1 MKCGMGILDAMR
13 DSVRDGGALPPAP
26 PKPVSETQNKIA
38 DQIATF
44 LRLGIAAWP
53 LIADLGT
60 KEQEISR
67 KAPIPALRGTE
78 KSPQSQKSCKET
90 EIFVFTIEE
99 PPQRGKSH
107 KRHTES
113 RRKTHEPSGRTNC
126 AQNARGPAPT
136 IGLDPV

>member
-1 MKCGMGILDAMR
+1 MGL
-13 DSVRDGGALPPAP
+13 GAAPAP

-67 KAPIPALRGTE
+67 KSTHSRFAGNGKESAIA
-78 KSPQSQKSCKET
+78 KNCKET
-90 EIFVFTIEE
+90 EIFVFTMEE

-107 KRHTES
+107 ERHTES

>member
-13 DSVRDGGALPPAP
+13 DSVRDGGCCPPAP

-67 KAPIPALRGTE
+67 KSTHSRFAGNG
-78 KSPQSQKSCKET
+78 KESA
-90 EIFVFTIEE
+90 IAKKL
-99 PPQRGKSH
+99 QRNRNFCFH
-107 KRHTES
+107 N
-113 RRKTHEPSGRTNC
+113 RRTAATG
-126 AQNARGPAPT
+126 
-136 IGLDPV
+136 